1 METND
6 KLPKENDYSLAYSS
20 YNTLSSILEEET
32 TTAAAPDAGLLV
44 GPLKLSKLLCYEEK
58 L

>member
-32 TTAAAPDAGLLV
+32 TAAAPDAGLLV